1 MPNDHLIFIIG
12 VKIFEASSLLEC
24 ASVVADTKL
33 SLFAFGSPLKSD
45 PLLKYLIYFSTKQKE
60 KPRQNEKVPNNC

>member
-1 MPNDHLIFIIG
+1 MPNDRLIFIIG
-12 VKIFEASSLLEC
+12 DKIFAASSLLEC

-45 PLLKYLIYFSTKQKE
+45 PLLKYLIYFSTKRKKDE
-60 KPRQNEKVPNNC
+60 TK